1 MCPERRSI
9 FFCIAC
15 SSSGERPLP
24 SAEVVLALVVLAL
37 VVVEGSDRTVVVVV
51 VVEIQREVLLVNSVQ
66 MIAGIYRWSILYI
79 LTIHIHCYYNKQ
91 HYYIYNTHIH
101 YTLTSTASR
110 FLGLLL
116 FLQLAQLGRLVD
128 LIGHHCSLGALRS
141 DAEA

>member
-24 SAEVVLALVVLAL
+24 SAEVVLALVVLALVVLAL

-66 MIAGIYRWSILYI
+66 MIAGIYR
-79 LTIHIHCYYNKQ
+79 
-91 HYYIYNTHIH
+91 
-101 YTLTSTASR
+101 
-110 FLGLLL
+110 
-116 FLQLAQLGRLVD
+116 
-128 LIGHHCSLGALRS
+128 
-141 DAEA
+141 